1 MLRDGFNCGLFAN
14 AFAAVTGDIAYR
26 VFLWYNYN
34 ARTFVRV
41 LRKREAEFISEV
53 SICCGKQR
61 LQDFWYLSCMILQV
75 KKAHIVWKKPIFY
88 FDFCRFSYTFWLK
101 GVFNFLKEDNLISL
115 ARGLSTRVY
124 PDSLCWV
131 LFYSASLFLHLRVTL
146 YLTHDEVNFKDRLV
160 FLHLKKN
167 LKKSWFFVP

>member
-88 FDFCRFSYTFWLK
+88 NDFYRFSYTFWLK

-115 ARGLSTRVY
+115 ARGLSRLIY
-124 PDSLCWV
+124 PSL
-131 LFYSASLFLHLRVTL
+131 SRFLMLSFILLCFPLLAFARYFISNPRRSEL
-146 YLTHDEVNFKDRLV
+146 
-160 FLHLKKN
+160 
-167 LKKSWFFVP
+167 

>member
-115 ARGLSTRVY
+115 ARGLSRLIY
-124 PDSLCWV
+124 PSL
-131 LFYSASLFLHLRVTL
+131 SRFLMLCFILLCFPLLAFARYFISNPRRSEL
-146 YLTHDEVNFKDRLV
+146 
-160 FLHLKKN
+160 
-167 LKKSWFFVP
+167 

>member
-26 VFLWYNYN
+26 VFLWYIYN

-115 ARGLSTRVY
+115 ARGLSRLIY
-124 PDSLCWV
+124 PSL
-131 LFYSASLFLHLRVTL
+131 SRFLMLSFILLCFPLLAFARYFISNPRRSEL
-146 YLTHDEVNFKDRLV
+146 
-160 FLHLKKN
+160 
-167 LKKSWFFVP
+167 

>member
-115 ARGLSTRVY
+115 ARGLSRLIY
-124 PDSLCWV
+124 PSL
-131 LFYSASLFLHLRVTL
+131 SRFLMLSFILLCFPLLAFARYFISTPRRSEL
-146 YLTHDEVNFKDRLV
+146 
-160 FLHLKKN
+160 
-167 LKKSWFFVP
+167 

>member
-1 MLRDGFNCGLFAN
+1 MLRDGFKCGLFAN

-61 LQDFWYLSCMILQV
+61 LQEFWYLSCMILQV

-115 ARGLSTRVY
+115 ARGLSRLIY
-124 PDSLCWV
+124 PSL
-131 LFYSASLFLHLRVTL
+131 SRFLMLSFILLCFPLLAFARYFISNPRRSEL
-146 YLTHDEVNFKDRLV
+146 
-160 FLHLKKN
+160 
-167 LKKSWFFVP
+167 

>member
-14 AFAAVTGDIAYR
+14 AFAAVSGDIAYR

-115 ARGLSTRVY
+115 ARGLSRLIY
-124 PDSLCWV
+124 PSL
-131 LFYSASLFLHLRVTL
+131 SRFLMLSFILLCFPLLAFARYFISNPRRSEL
-146 YLTHDEVNFKDRLV
+146 
-160 FLHLKKN
+160 
-167 LKKSWFFVP
+167 

>member
-115 ARGLSTRVY
+115 ARGLSRLIY
-124 PDSLCWV
+124 PSL
-131 LFYSASLFLHLRVTL
+131 SRFLMLSFILLCFPLLAFARYFISNPRRSEL
-146 YLTHDEVNFKDRLV
+146 
-160 FLHLKKN
+160 
-167 LKKSWFFVP
+167 

>member
-1 MLRDGFNCGLFAN
+1 MLRDGFNCGLFTN

-101 GVFNFLKEDNLISL
+101 GVFNFLKENNKFSPRLIEAYL
-115 ARGLSTRVY
+115 PEFIPIPYVE
-124 PDSLCWV
+124 
-131 LFYSASLFLHLRVTL
+131 FYSTL
-146 YLTHDEVNFKDRLV
+146 LPSSCICALLYI
-160 FLHLKKN
+160 
-167 LKKSWFFVP
+167 